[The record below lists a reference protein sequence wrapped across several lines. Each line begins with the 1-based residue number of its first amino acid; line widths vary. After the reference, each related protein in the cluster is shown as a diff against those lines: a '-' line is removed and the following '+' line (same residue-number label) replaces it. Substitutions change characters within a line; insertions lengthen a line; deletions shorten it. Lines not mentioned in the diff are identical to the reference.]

1 MKIPMRSISYKIK
14 GQIKYVKSI
23 GAVVLNEQKKILIMF
38 QKQNRYWEFPKGKV
52 EIGEEKNELGTLKR
66 EILEE
71 TGLKD
76 LHLIPGFKFDIKYR
90 FTLHGQLIHKS
101 NVYYLATT
109 ESDQIKLS
117 DEHLEYKW
125 VSLAAVGR
133 YLKHKN
139 QRILIYKLRD
149 FLKDNP
155 I

>member
-1 MKIPMRSISYKIK
+1 MRSISYKIK
-14 GQIKYVKSI
+14 GPIKYIKSV
-23 GAVVLNEQKKILIMF
+23 GAVILNEQKKILIMF

-52 EIGEEKNELGTLKR
+52 EIGEEENELGTLKR

-76 LHLIPGFKFDIKYR
+76 LQLISGFKFDIKYR

-101 NVYYLATT
+101 NIYYLAKTNNN
-109 ESDQIKLS
+109 QIKLS
-117 DEHLEYKW
+117 TEHLEYKW
-125 VSLAAVGR
+125 VNILAVNR

-155 I
+155 L